1 VLSTYTNVEIKNYWR
16 ILVPIWLETTIT
28 ILIALTMLFGLFG
41 LVVPIFPGNV
51 IMWIAA
57 LIYGLVFGFDT
68 LGGVMFSIITMLML
82 IAAAADNFLMGAKAR
97 EKGADWGSIIL
108 ALIAGVIGTIVLPPI
123 GGLIAAPLVLYLME
137 LQRLGDAQ
145 EARALVKALL
155 TGWGLA
161 FIVRFGLGVIM
172 LALWGIWVFFG

>member
-1 VLSTYTNVEIKNYWR
+1 M
-16 ILVPIWLETTIT
+16 PIWLETTIIILT
-28 ILIALTMLFGLFG
+28 ILTMLIGLFG
-41 LVVPIFPGNV
+41 LIIPIFPGNV
-51 IMWIAA
+51 VMWLAA
-57 LIYGLVFGFDT
+57 LVYGLIFGFGR
-68 LGGVMFSIITMLML
+68 LGGVMFAFITVLML

-108 ALIAGVIGTIVLPPI
+108 ALLAGVIGTIVLPPI

-137 LQRLGDAQ
+137 LNRLGNAD
-145 EARALVKALL
+145 EAKALVKALL

-172 LALWGIWVFFG
+172 LALWGIWAFFS

>member
-1 VLSTYTNVEIKNYWR
+1 M
-16 ILVPIWLETTIT
+16 PIWLETTII
-28 ILIALTMLFGLFG
+28 ILIVLTMLFGLLG
-41 LVVPIFPGNV
+41 LVIPIFPGNV

-57 LIYGLVFGFDT
+57 LVYGLVFGFGT
-68 LGGVMFSIITMLML
+68 LGGIMFAIITVLML
-82 IAAAADNFLMGAKAR
+82 IAAAADNVLMGAKAR
-97 EKGADWGSIIL
+97 EKGADWGAIIL

-137 LQRLGDAQ
+137 LNRLGDAD

-161 FIVRFGLGVIM
+161 FVVRFGLGVIM
-172 LALWGIWVFFG
+172 LALWGIWAFAG